1 MAKQS
6 ERDVTSAIA
15 KFNSDR
21 GWIINSFS
29 QIECRL
35 ADLIIQCQGIADYE
49 ELNQLPLPMGVGS
62 RITRVREL
70 MKSGP
75 LSAHAAPLEKLLS
88 RLEEFEELRHLMT
101 HGYAAFHFTPDGDM
115 GMAFMRFV
123 PPKKGE
129 QYTEERKFYRLDTM
143 HKQRESSLAFVS
155 MAMDE
160 LRKIYEAVGLDPDR
174 LAELN

>member
-1 MAKQS
+1 MAEPS
-6 ERDVTSAIA
+6 ERDITSAIA
-15 KFNSDR
+15 EFNSDR

-29 QIECRL
+29 QVECRL

-75 LSAHAAPLEKLLS
+75 LSAHAAPLEKLLQ

-115 GMAFMRFV
+115 GMTFV
-123 PPKKGE
+123 RSSRQRGASNTPKNGSF
-129 QYTEERKFYRLDTM
+129 TASTRCTNSARVHL
-143 HKQRESSLAFVS
+143 HS
-155 MAMDE
+155 
-160 LRKIYEAVGLDPDR
+160 
-174 LAELN
+174 